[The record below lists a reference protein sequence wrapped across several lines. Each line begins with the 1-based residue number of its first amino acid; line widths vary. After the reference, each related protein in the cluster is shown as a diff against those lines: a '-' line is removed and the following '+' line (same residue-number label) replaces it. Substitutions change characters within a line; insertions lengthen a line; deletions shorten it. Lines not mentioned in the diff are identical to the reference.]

1 MQDKKEEHSSM
12 IIKKH
17 CIKLVVEGLFSC
29 KDVNTERVIIASQSY
44 LADSAELFLLV
55 AIHC

>member
-1 MQDKKEEHSSM
+1 M
-12 IIKKH
+12 
-17 CIKLVVEGLFSC
+17 KLVVECLFSC